1 MAKAMERV
9 TEMKKTL
16 IAALLLVAALGC
28 KQKSSTTTA
37 ASPPTSPPLVST
49 DQAPN
54 VTPEQLG
61 EIGAQIKHHPGD
73 ADKILADHG
82 LTEASFAKAIRQVA
96 SDPAAS
102 RRYRDAYKK
111 RV

>member
-1 MAKAMERV
+1 
-9 TEMKKTL
+9 MKKTL
-16 IAALLLVAALGC
+16 MIASLVLVAALGC
-28 KQKSSTTTA
+28 KQKSSTTSAESSSPSSPSVASEQA
-37 ASPPTSPPLVST
+37 A
-49 DQAPN
+49 N

-61 EIGAQIKHHPGD
+61 QIGAAIKHHPKD

-82 LTEASFAKAIRQVA
+82 LTQDSFAKAIRQVA

-111 RV
+111 AV

>member
-1 MAKAMERV
+1 
-9 TEMKKTL
+9 MKKTL
-16 IAALLLVAALGC
+16 MIASLVLVAALGC
-28 KQKSSTTTA
+28 KQKSS
-37 ASPPTSPPLVST
+37 STSAESSTPSQPAVSE
-49 DQAPN
+49 QAQN

-61 EIGAQIKHHPGD
+61 QIGAAIKHHPKD

-82 LTEASFAKAIRQVA
+82 LTQESFAKAIRQVA

-111 RV
+111 AV

>member
-1 MAKAMERV
+1 
-9 TEMKKTL
+9 MKKTL
-16 IAALLLVAALGC
+16 IIASLVLVAALGC
-28 KQKSSTTTA
+28 KQKSSTTAESSPSSQPAVTA
-37 ASPPTSPPLVST
+37 
-49 DQAPN
+49 QAQN

-61 EIGAQIKHHPGD
+61 QIGADIKHHPKD

-82 LTEASFAKAIRQVA
+82 LTQDSFARAIRQVA

-111 RV
+111 AV

>member
-1 MAKAMERV
+1 
-9 TEMKKTL
+9 MKKTF
-16 IAALLLVAALGC
+16 IVAALLLVAAFGC
-28 KQKSSTTTA
+28 KQKSTSTTA
-37 ASPPTSPPLVST
+37 ASSPYSSQQT
-49 DQAPN
+49 TAQTPN

-61 EIGAQIKHHPGD
+61 EIGAQIKHHPSD

-82 LTEASFAKAIRQVA
+82 LTQDSFAKAIRQVA